1 MGVNL
6 LEEREINQPFTMK
19 MKGLAFLVLA
29 IGITEA
35 QLKFGGGS
43 SSSSSSSGSQ
53 DTSTDTR
60 FISTGNE
67 LIDGGILGVGAGLL
81 GGAVLGGALNG
92 GNNNNYNSNYNNPCG
107 RRKRQADGDDTNTR
121 LFGLFGNNNPGC
133 NCGRRRRRQAPG
145 EDGVGVRFFGLEN
158 ILGGGGNNCGCN
170 CGYPQNNYPSNNYPS
185 NTYPSN
191 TYQQQ
196 GRCQCNYQLTFQDRY
211 GNTHGACRRADQTGR
226 IWCYTTGGYPG
237 CSDAR
242 QSQRFPNNPWSYQA
256 CSSSFSGTRTE
267 VDSSSTDINF
277 GR

>member
-1 MGVNL
+1 MGVSL
-6 LEEREINQPFTMK
+6 LEETEINQPSTMK
-19 MKGLAFLVLA
+19 MKGLAVLLLA

-35 QLKFGGGS
+35 QLKFGGSSSSSNSG

-60 FISTGNE
+60 FFGLTSGNE
-67 LIDGGILGVGAGLL
+67 AIDGGIVGVGAGLL
-81 GGAVLGGALNG
+81 GGALLSGALNGG

-121 LFGLFGNNNPGC
+121 LFGLLGGNNNGC
-133 NCGRRRRRQAPG
+133 NCGRRRRRRQAPG

-158 ILGGGGNNCGCN
+158 LLGGGNNCGCN
-170 CGYPQNNYPSNNYPS
+170 CGYNQYPQNNYPSNNYPS

-191 TYQQQ
+191 SNSNQQQ
-196 GRCQCNYQLTFQDRY
+196 GGCQCNYQLTFQDKY
-211 GNTHGACRRADQTGR
+211 GRTHGACKQADQTGR
-226 IWCYTTGGYPG
+226 TWCYTTGGYPG

-256 CSSSFSGTRTE
+256 CSSFSG
-267 VDSSSTDINF
+267 
-277 GR
+277 